1 MILTDKQILQ
11 RIKNKTIVIVPFD
24 PKALGP
30 NSYDVHL
37 GDTLAVY
44 VDKVLDAAKHNK
56 IRKFKIPKN
65 GYLLKKGT
73 FYLGVTQEYTETHG
87 AVPFLDGK
95 SSIGRLGIKIH
106 LTAGKGD
113 VAFCGN
119 WTLEIEVAQNV
130 RVYAGMAIGQL
141 FYLPIT
147 GKVNNPYNKKKDA
160 KYSHQAAVPVESM
173 MWKNQFFEKLRQS
186 QAKETGKGKKKSLK
200 DMSLYEIDSIE
211 LKHPPLIGKK

>member
-1 MILTDKQILQ
+1 MILTDKQILE
-11 RIKNKTIVIVPFD
+11 RIDKGAIIIKPFD
-24 PKALGP
+24 PNALGP

-44 VDKVLDAAKHNK
+44 KNKKLDAAKHNK
-56 IRKFKIPKN
+56 ITHFKIPKK
-65 GYLLKKGT
+65 GIVLKKGT
-73 FYLGVTQEYTETHG
+73 FYLGVTQEYTETHC

-119 WTLEIEVAQNV
+119 WTLEIEVAQDV

-147 GKVNNPYNKKKDA
+147 GDVNNPYDKKKDA
-160 KYSHQAAVPVESM
+160 KYSHQVAIPVESM
-173 MWKNQFFEKLRQS
+173 MWKNAFFQKTPKS
-186 QAKETGKGKKKSLK
+186 KKPKKKK
-200 DMSLYEIDSIE
+200 
-211 LKHPPLIGKK
+211 

>member
-11 RIKNKTIVIVPFD
+11 RIKNKTILIHPFD

-30 NSYDVHL
+30 NSYDVHI

-44 VDKVLDAAKHNK
+44 KNKVLDAAKHNK
-56 IRKFKIPKN
+56 IKKIKIPPE
-65 GYLLKKGT
+65 GYVLKKGK
-73 FYLGVTQEYTETHG
+73 FYLGVTVEYTETHC

-95 SSIGRLGIKIH
+95 SSVGRLGIKIH

-119 WTLEIEVAQNV
+119 WTLEIEVAQDV
-130 RVYAGMAIGQL
+130 RIYAGMAIGQL

-147 GKVNNPYNKKKDA
+147 GKVNNPYDKKKDA
-160 KYSHQAAVPVESM
+160 KYSHQGAEPVESM
-173 MWKNQFFEKLRQS
+173 MWKNKFFGELRQS
-186 QAKETGKGKKKSLK
+186 RKAKKA
-200 DMSLYEIDSIE
+200 
-211 LKHPPLIGKK
+211 

>member
-11 RIKNKTIVIVPFD
+11 RMEKGTIKIVPFN

-30 NSYDVHL
+30 NSYDVCL

-44 VDKVLDAAKHNK
+44 KNKKLDAAKHNK
-56 IRKFKIPKN
+56 IKSFKIPKK
-65 GYLLKKGT
+65 GYMLKKGT
-73 FYLGVTQEYTETHG
+73 FYLGVTKEYTETHC

-119 WTLEIEVAQNV
+119 WTLEIEVAQDV

-141 FYLPIT
+141 FYLPIE
-147 GKVNNPYNKKKDA
+147 GEVNNPYDKKKDA

-173 MWKNQFFEKLRQS
+173 MWKNKFFEEIRQ
-186 QAKETGKGKKKSLK
+186 ARKEKPGKKTK
-200 DMSLYEIDSIE
+200 Y
-211 LKHPPLIGKK
+211 KKVSKKGLRKALSSKLEEQKE